1 MALTKVSILWP
12 LLATLQCSFA
22 VFDNSDGRKFTN
34 AGNFQNPSAHVRP
47 KFRYWLPDASVDP
60 SLVAADIKSIGSLG
74 AGGIEFLPYY
84 NYGGEGAP
92 QVTDWNV
99 YGVGTPAYNRVLK
112 AAAQASK
119 ENGLVMDLCMGA
131 QSGQGAP
138 AKSDNPGLAYDL
150 VSFNTTV
157 APGGTFLGKIPG
169 WGSGTLVSVTT
180 ALVVREANVTI
191 PPILPPFL
199 DGFFPPIANN
209 SHVLAHDTLN
219 DVTSKVKS
227 DGSLSITFPTG
238 SNGIK
243 YIIYSAYYKLSGV
256 RSCAPSPNPRNFFGN
271 GSFAVDHFSA
281 EGAKVTTD
289 FLEKYVLVNG
299 EDSVEIRSQ
308 VYWTPELSET
318 FKSMH
323 GYDIGKYVMLLASNN
338 GLGLNPPGPENF
350 ETDAPG
356 RGQAFVDDYRSTLS
370 YLLTTY
376 YQHLVDWS
384 REYLGM
390 QFSGQA
396 QIIPI
401 VDAPEDEALQFN
413 DRIES
418 YRQFV
423 GPANIAGKS
432 VISNEIGAAL
442 YASYKL
448 TFPELLASVKRA
460 WSAGNNQMVIHGAT
474 YSWQYPNTTWP
485 GYTGFGYTYCEAH
498 SRHQPAWEHGYS
510 DAINYIAR
518 TNWVLQSGIPQRD
531 LVFWKKA
538 SATHNSFPILY
549 NFTDLESAGY
559 GYEYISPE
567 NFRLPLATVEGGVL
581 ARSGPSYKALII
593 RQDDILTLD
602 GTIKLA
608 NFARQG
614 LPIII
619 SGGIPSRIASPIG
632 LSSAQANLRGI
643 LSLPNVHKVSAGAL
657 AASIASIGIQPRTR
671 VSANSTWYTYCRKDD
686 ATKSDYVFVY
696 NSGSNGEGT
705 ITFQTTRQPFFMDAW
720 TGEILPVV
728 EYKVSSGST
737 TIFLCLASGQ
747 TAIIAFTSAN
757 LRDSPPLHVSSA
769 PSLILGYTYTKKAGL
784 IAKIPASSA
793 ESSLTLSSGKSVSI
807 PAQNIPTAFKLSN
820 WTLIAESWRAPD
832 NLYDSA
838 TLGVQRNTTH
848 FLPELLPWQ
857 EIPGLAN
864 TSGVGYYDTSFS
876 WTDTSVGA
884 VIDFGRVVHTLRVK
898 INGRQILP
906 LDPTSPKADISEYLV
921 KGKNRV
927 EAVAATTLYNSLVP
941 VFSRLQ
947 TSGDGP
953 MLGPGDGF
961 PAALKPIIDFLFPRF
976 VEEGLVSI
984 VTIVPYAGVQ
994 ILK

>member
-1 MALTKVSILWP
+1 
-12 LLATLQCSFA
+12 
-22 VFDNSDGRKFTN
+22 TN
-34 AGNFQNPSAHVRP
+34 AGTFQNPGVHIRP

-60 SLVAADIKSIGSLG
+60 SLVAADVKSIGSIG

-84 NYGGEGAP
+84 NYGGENAP
-92 QVTDWNV
+92 EVTDWNI
-99 YGVGTPAYNRVLK
+99 YGVGTPAYNVVLK

-119 ENGLVMDLCMGA
+119 ENGLIMDLCMGA

-138 AKSDNPGLAYDL
+138 AKFDNPGLAYDL
-150 VSFNTTV
+150 ISFNTTV
-157 APGGTFLGKIPG
+157 LPGGTFSGKILG
-169 WGSGTLVSVTT
+169 WGSGVLVSVTT
-180 ALVVREANVTI
+180 ALVVREANVSI
-191 PPILPPFL
+191 PPDLPPFL
-199 DGFFPPIANN
+199 GGLFPPVTNN
-209 SHVLAHDTLN
+209 SHVIAHDTLN

-238 SNGIK
+238 NNGIK

-256 RSCAPSPNPRNFFGN
+256 RSCTPSPNPQTFFGN

-281 EGAKVTTD
+281 EGAKVMTD

-299 EDSVEIRSQ
+299 VRELLKDVGKYIWEDSVEIRSQ
-308 VYWTPELSET
+308 VYWTPKLRET
-318 FKSMH
+318 FKDMH
-323 GYDIGKYVMLLASNN
+323 SYDIGKYVMLLASNN

-356 RGQAFVDDYRSTLS
+356 RGQAYVDDYRSTLS

-390 QFSGQA
+390 QFSGQIGYNLPVDA

-401 VDAPEDEALQFN
+401 VDAPEDEELQFN

-423 GPANIAGKS
+423 GPANIAGKT

-448 TFPELLASVKRA
+448 TFPELLTSVKRA

-485 GYTGFGYTYCEAH
+485 GYAGFGYRYSEAH

-538 SATHNSFPILY
+538 SATDNSFPILY

-567 NFRLPLATVEGGVL
+567 NFRLPLATVERGVL

-608 NFARQG
+608 KFARQG

-619 SGGIPSRIASPIG
+619 SGAIPSRIASPTG
-632 LSSAQANLRGI
+632 LLSAQANLREI
-643 LSLPNVHKVSAGAL
+643 LSLPNVHQVSTGAL
-657 AASIASIGIQPRTR
+657 AASMASIGIQPRTK
-671 VSANSTWYTYCRKDD
+671 VSANSTWYTYLRKDD

-696 NSGSNGEGT
+696 NSGNYSEGT

-757 LRDSPPLHVSSA
+757 IRDSPPLHVSSA
-769 PSLILGYTYTKKAGL
+769 PSSILGYTYAKNAGL

-832 NLYDSA
+832 NLYDSG
-838 TLGVQRNTTH
+838 TLGVKRNTTH
-848 FLPELLPWQ
+848 YLPELLPWQ

-864 TSGVGYYDTSFS
+864 TSGVGYYNANFS
-876 WTDTSVGA
+876 WTETSVGA
-884 VIDFGRVVHTLRVK
+884 VIDFGRVVHTLQVK
-898 INGRQILP
+898 INGRQLLP
-906 LDPTSPKADISEYLV
+906 LDPTSPKADITEYLV

-947 TSGDGP
+947 TSG
-953 MLGPGDGF
+953 
-961 PAALKPIIDFLFPRF
+961 
-976 VEEGLVSI
+976 
-984 VTIVPYAGVQ
+984 
-994 ILK
+994 